1 MNLLVLLSAVAVA
14 ASSADAPSYH
24 AEQIFPPVD
33 RQTHAP
39 GIVECPNGDLLASW
53 YGDRPQSDSA
63 VFGARLKRGETNWSP
78 PFVLAD
84 RRGFPDCNTCMM
96 IDRQHRLWLFWPTIV
111 ADSWETC
118 LMNFRVAANY
128 EQPGPPRWECE
139 GLILLKPE
147 NFRDEALRLLG
158 NRKLRPPRG
167 AKGGPEVQREAG
179 RISVPAA
186 RLGAAVQADDPAQR
200 PDPAA
205 TLFGHVFHL
214 DHGGER

>member
-1 MNLLVLLSAVAVA
+1 MSALHIPSPRTPRLRIGELIRMNLLVLVSAFAVA
-14 ASSADAPSYH
+14 AASADVPSYQ

-63 VFGARLKRGETNWSP
+63 VFGARKTRGETNWSP

-96 IDRQHRLWLFWPTIV
+96 IDRQQRLWLFWPTIV

-118 LMNFRVAANY
+118 LLNFRVA
-128 EQPGPPRWECE
+128 G
-139 GLILLKPE
+139 GLRTARTAE
-147 NFRDEALRLLG
+147 V
-158 NRKLRPPRG
+158 G
-167 AKGGPEVQREAG
+167 ARRA
-179 RISVPAA
+179 
-186 RLGAAVQADDPAQR
+186 DPA
-200 PDPAA
+200 
-205 TLFGHVFHL
+205 
-214 DHGGER
+214 